1 VSATLQDRL
10 QRLRRPPSAENGP
23 PVGPSELERL
33 ERALVGEAPDALSLK
48 ARLERL
54 VAAAARG
61 RSRAPVPRPVPLEEM
76 VQGLRV
82 ENARGEFF
90 LMESEAHLES
100 FHGDAPLSRFRAI
113 APGAVAILT
122 GEPDLA
128 GFDLASAVFLDTE
141 TTGLAGGTGTAAFL
155 IGIGFVDGDRF
166 RVRQYFMRDYHEEP
180 ALLAGLAEDLA
191 RFHHLVTF
199 NGRMFDVPLLE
210 TRYRLSRD
218 RFPLADAPHLDLLHP
233 ARRLWKAR
241 LESCR
246 LQSLEDGLLGLRRR
260 GDVPGEEI
268 PQIYFEWV
276 RRRDGRALAR
286 VFEHNRLDVIS
297 LAALAVLAC
306 RWVEEGWADDPRDA
320 YSLARVL
327 DRAQLPERAEV
338 FYRRTLESDPMTDPG
353 YRVAAL
359 LRLAARARRTGDWE
373 RAEALWSEAAEAGA
387 LEALRAL
394 AILRE
399 HRERDF
405 GSALAAVERALA
417 LLAASGDP
425 RSGRTVEGFLRRRR
439 RLLGKLAGASGV
451 SPGSPPAGT
460 PPRPG

>member
-1 VSATLQDRL
+1 
-10 QRLRRPPSAENGP
+10 
-23 PVGPSELERL
+23 
-33 ERALVGEAPDALSLK
+33 
-48 ARLERL
+48 
-54 VAAAARG
+54 
-61 RSRAPVPRPVPLEEM
+61 VPLEEL
-76 VQGLRV
+76 VQGLRM

-90 LMESEAHLES
+90 LLESDVHLES
-100 FHGDAPLSRFRAI
+100 FHGDSPLSRFRAI
-113 APGAVAILT
+113 APGAVATLT

-180 ALLAGLAEDLA
+180 ALLAGLAGDLG
-191 RFHHLVTF
+191 RFRHLVTF

-218 RFPLADAPHLDLLHP
+218 RFPLADAPHLDLLLP

-246 LQSLEDGLLGLRRR
+246 LQSLEDALLGLRRR
-260 GDVPGEEI
+260 GDVPGDEI
-268 PQIYFEWV
+268 PRIYFEWV
-276 RRRDGRALAR
+276 RRRDARALAR

-327 DRAQLPERAEV
+327 DRAQLPERADV
-338 FYRRTLESDPMTDPG
+338 FYRRTLETDPADAG
-353 YRVAAL
+353 SYRVAAL
-359 LRLAARARRTGDWE
+359 LRLAERARRAGEWA

-405 GSALAAVERALA
+405 ASALAAVDRALA
-417 LLAASGDP
+417 LLPPSGDP
-425 RSGRTVEGFLRRRR
+425 RARRTLEGFLRRKR
-439 RLLGKLAGASGV
+439 RLLVKLARAAV
-451 SPGSPPAGT
+451 SPGSPPAGS